1 MRCVVALLVDV
12 VVVKVAQIPHILVD
26 IIRGVRNLRWA

>member
-1 MRCVVALLVDV
+1 MRCVVALLVVV

-26 IIRGVRNLRWA
+26 IIWGVKSLRWA